1 MSPVRLLPCAKR
13 RNGLCKSWSLGYEVE
28 MLETIFYWLQ
38 IVVCVT
44 MGIATAIFMPLG
56 MFRRT
61 RIFAGTGL
69 IVASYAFGASL
80 WAYGAI
86 ATFLYWG
93 WIGLILGL
101 VILGLGVVPM
111 GFVALVLQSQ
121 WGLVA
126 SLGALL
132 GLTFG
137 ARFLGAYCLSKEW
150 KG

>member
-1 MSPVRLLPCAKR
+1 
-13 RNGLCKSWSLGYEVE
+13 
-28 MLETIFYWLQ
+28 
-38 IVVCVT
+38 
-44 MGIATAIFMPLG
+44 
-56 MFRRT
+56 
-61 RIFAGTGL
+61 
-69 IVASYAFGASL
+69 
-80 WAYGAI
+80 
-86 ATFLYWG
+86 
-93 WIGLILGL
+93 
-101 VILGLGVVPM
+101 M